1 MKGYVYF
8 AVEKMSIAAVRK
20 QDGDQF
26 STASV
31 KLVLMLLISD

>member
-1 MKGYVYF
+1 MNFVVKTRL
-8 AVEKMSIAAVRK
+8 AAVAK

-31 KLVLMLLISD
+31 TLVLMVLIID

>member
-1 MKGYVYF
+1 MRVLSNGKSVY
-8 AVEKMSIAAVRK
+8 SLAAVAK

-31 KLVLMLLISD
+31 KLIVLPP